1 MKIFFFLFALPNISQ
16 NDGKFMKSVESYNS
30 TEKGNTGHHVWSS
43 FHLFIEGGKAWLGVV
58 TQEAAIDLR
67 EEPRQV
73 PTCLQE
79 ARGVDSKMFDSTEA
93 RISYGAGSSGDY

>member
-58 TQEAAIDLR
+58 TQEAADR
-67 EEPRQV
+67 PQRRTQTGAHV
-73 PTCLQE
+73 
-79 ARGVDSKMFDSTEA
+79 F
-93 RISYGAGSSGDY
+93 AGSSGGRLQDVR